1 MSAMFTVEE
10 SNLICVFAEES
21 IAPDTKSRAKVIQ
34 DISNTVKYLDDDGII
49 ELSKQVVAKLDT
61 MSDEEFAE
69 LEFIA
74 AE

>member
-1 MSAMFTVEE
+1 MSTMFTVEE

-21 IAPDTKSRAKVIQ
+21 IALDTKSRTKVIQ
-34 DISNTVKYLDDDGII
+34 EISNAIKYLDDNGMI
-49 ELSKQVVAKLDT
+49 ELSKQVVAKLDN
-61 MSDEEFAE
+61 MSDEEFAK